1 MYEDMTFENI
11 MVSMM
16 EDMPDGLDTSE
27 GSLIYHSC
35 VKQAARLEEVYV
47 ELAAL
52 TDNQYADTADLDH
65 LVQFGQERRTYIE
78 EAMRQNL
85 KEYLMFR
92 CRLELNFQEMTIT
105 IL

>member
-1 MYEDMTFENI
+1 
-11 MVSMM
+11 M

-65 LVQFGQERRTYIE
+65 LVKSGQEGGQYIE
-78 EAMRQNL
+78 RS
-85 KEYLMFR
+85 YCGR
-92 CRLELNFQEMTIT
+92 I
-105 IL
+105 